1 MPRTNITAIKRP
13 KPTVK
18 RFNHKEIET
27 MTKQL
32 LIAALG
38 AATLVATNVQAGAGH
53 DHGPQHG
60 GVVREVKSVTYELVA
75 KSDALTVHV
84 ADHGKPIATAGAKG
98 EIALY
103 AGNDKT
109 VVSLEPAGDNRLVAK
124 GNFKVGVGVRAAL
137 TVTLAGKPEAK
148 ANFNLK

>member
-1 MPRTNITAIKRP
+1 M
-13 KPTVK
+13 
-18 RFNHKEIET
+18 
-27 MTKQL
+27 KQL

-38 AATLVATNVQAGAGH
+38 AATLLATNAQAGGGH
-53 DHGPQHG
+53 DHGPKHG

-84 ADHGKPIATAGAKG
+84 SDHGKPIATAGAKG
-98 EIALY
+98 EVTLY

-109 VVSLEPAGDNRLVAK
+109 VVPLEPAGDNLMVAK
-124 GNFKVGVGVRAAL
+124 GSFKVGVGVRAAL
-137 TVTLAGKPEAK
+137 RLTLAGKAEAK